1 MLNAIW
7 VILVLASILVG
18 AWTGRMDA
26 VARQSAEAAKSAV
39 TLALGLVGVMAF
51 WLGMMQIAREAGL
64 LQSLARGIRP
74 LMTRLF
80 PDVPADHPA
89 MSAMIMNISS
99 NMLGLANA
107 ATPFGIKAMMEL
119 ERLNLRRGVATN
131 GMALFL
137 AINTSGVSIL
147 PTGVIAIRTAMGSA
161 QPSAILFT
169 TLFATICST
178 TVAIFAC
185 VWLSRLPRYSL
196 SLHPIDK
203 TQDEV
208 DIPISKP
215 AETASPKAETAS
227 SETTSAAPSEAD
239 TASSEA
245 DTASSEADTA
255 SSEAD
260 TASSEADTA
269 SSEAD
274 TASSESARTETAHQ
288 ELKALEAEVAAS
300 GTLTQSS
307 LWMRA
312 MQWGFWLAL
321 LGAAVGHVLGEAM
334 EATLWILAHALQSAS
349 GWGLWGDLDIS
360 WFGLSKD
367 LLSFWMLPILIAL
380 LVWYGISRGIK
391 VYDCLVQGAKE
402 GFDAAIRIIPFLV
415 AILVAIG
422 MFRASGAL
430 DLLVGVLRPIT
441 VWIGMP
447 AEALPM
453 ALLRPLSGSGA
464 FGVMAETMN
473 AHGPDSLIGMMVA
486 TFQGSTET
494 TFYVLAV
501 YFGAVQIKQ
510 VRHTLIACLMADVAG
525 IMAAVWICRM
535 MFLP

>member
-178 TVAIFAC
+178 TVAILTC

-208 DIPISKP
+208 DLPLPTS
-215 AETASPKAETAS
+215 AETASPKSETAS
-227 SETTSAAPSEAD
+227 SKTTS

-245 DTASSEADTA
+245 DAASSDADA
-255 SSEAD
+255 
-260 TASSEADTA
+260 
-269 SSEAD
+269 
-274 TASSESARTETAHQ
+274 ASSESARTETAHQ

-307 LWMRA
+307 MWMRA

-334 EATLWILAHALQSAS
+334 EATLWILAHSLQSAS

-380 LVWYGISRGIK
+380 LLWYGMSRGIK

-430 DLLVGVLRPIT
+430 DLLVGVLRPLT

>member
-89 MSAMIMNISS
+89 MSAMIMNIAS

-107 ATPFGIKAMMEL
+107 ATPFGIKAIMEL

-131 GMALFL
+131 AMALFL

-147 PTGVIAIRTAMGSA
+147 PTGVIAIRTAMGST

-178 TVAIFAC
+178 TVAILAC
-185 VWLSRLPRYSL
+185 FWMSRWSRYSL

-203 TQDEV
+203 SQEEV
-208 DIPISKP
+208 DIPLPKQPKDTSPSSAEK
-215 AETASPKAETAS
+215 ARTETASEKTNTETTSEEARIETAS
-227 SETTSAAPSEAD
+227 EGARTETTSEG
-239 TASSEA
+239 
-245 DTASSEADTA
+245 
-255 SSEAD
+255 
-260 TASSEADTA
+260 
-269 SSEAD
+269 
-274 TASSESARTETAHQ
+274 ARTETAHE
-288 ELKALEAEVAAS
+288 ELKALEAEVAAV
-300 GTLTQSS
+300 GVVKESS
-307 LWMRA
+307 WWMRA
-312 MQWGFWLAL
+312 LQWGFWLAL

-334 EATLWILAHALQSAS
+334 EATLWTFAHALQSAS
-349 GWGLWGDLDIS
+349 GWGLWGDHAIS

-367 LLSFWMLPILIAL
+367 LLSFWMLPILIAV
-380 LVWYGISRGIK
+380 LVWYGMSRGIK

-402 GFDAAIRIIPFLV
+402 GFDVAIRIIPFLV

-430 DLLVGVLRPIT
+430 DLLVGALRPLT
-441 VWIGMP
+441 AWIGMP
-447 AEALPM
+447 AETLPM

-510 VRHTLIACLMADVAG
+510 VRHTLLACLMADITG
-525 IMAAVWICRM
+525 ILAAVWICRM